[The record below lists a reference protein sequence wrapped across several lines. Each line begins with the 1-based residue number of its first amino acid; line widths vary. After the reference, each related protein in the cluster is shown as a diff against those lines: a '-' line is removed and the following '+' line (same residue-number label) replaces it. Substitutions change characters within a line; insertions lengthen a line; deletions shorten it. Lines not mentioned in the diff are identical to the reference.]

1 MTQRRLEII
10 VDASPVGLSGIL
22 VQYHD
27 NKPRVVAYISLAL
40 TVVEQRYRSQ
50 LEREAF
56 AVVWSCEYFH
66 LYIFGAPVKV
76 VMDHKPLVTLYRNP
90 SAKLP
95 LRLEHWAMRLLPYQP
110 VIEFRRGRDNPS
122 DYLSR
127 HPHMSD
133 KSSREEIVAEE
144 YVSFIAAESVAKA
157 MSYAEV
163 LDVTLLDPT
172 LTAVK

>member
-1 MTQRRLEII
+1 
-10 VDASPVGLSGIL
+10 
-22 VQYHD
+22 
-27 NKPRVVAYISLAL
+27 
-40 TVVEQRYRSQ
+40 
-50 LEREAF
+50 
-56 AVVWSCEYFH
+56 
-66 LYIFGAPVKV
+66 
-76 VMDHKPLVTLYRNP
+76 
-90 SAKLP
+90 
-95 LRLEHWAMRLLPYQP
+95 MRLLPYQP

-144 YVSFIAAESVAKA
+144 YVSCIAAESVPKA